1 MERARCLKPVM
12 QGNSG
17 NGAFA
22 AAPRAAADVEQV
34 ERVQVGV
41 RTGESGRGT
50 AG

>member
-1 MERARCLKPVM
+1 M

-41 RTGESGRGT
+41 RTGEADAHACRRPGWMER
-50 AG
+50 